1 MAKPHLIVCLWIVI
15 LLISPLESSSAPD
28 DDITYCNNEPEAYRN
43 CEVLMIA
50 EVVSVSETAVIAQ
63 NVEYLQDTECP
74 PSQPDSN
81 DVTVELRVDWNEMKC
96 GYKPR
101 SLTLRR
107 SYLFCSHKDKW
118 KQHCRLSTATPPFI
132 IPSLSFD
139 RNVGF
144 GRIKRQTSENVS
156 GNF

>member
-1 MAKPHLIVCLWIVI
+1 MTKPHFKFLIAYLWIV
-15 LLISPLESSSAPD
+15 LLISPLESSSAQND
-28 DDITYCNNEPEAYRN
+28 DLANEPEAYKN

-74 PSQPDSN
+74 PSHPDSN
-81 DVTVELRVDWNEMKC
+81 VTVEVRVDWNEKN
-96 GYKPR
+96 KAR
-101 SLTLRR
+101 SLVLGR

-118 KQHCRLSTATPPFI
+118 KQHCRLSTATPPVL
-132 IPSLSFD
+132 IPTLSFD

-144 GRIKRQTSENVS
+144 GRIKRQTSNNVS
-156 GNF
+156 GTVFFS